1 MKEEADKLRQ
11 EEERAKQAALEEAQ
25 RLQREKQ
32 QAAQRERQAAMR
44 EEQEA
49 RARARVAS
57 EKAEAAAKAKAM
69 AKLEKANKAL
79 RAKENR
85 DRERDSKMQKD
96 KEKEKKAGGGGGGS
110 RVQLS
115 IQEPGFGS
123 ARESRD
129 AKIPQ
134 RVASGAVGGLGNAVS
149 SPRGNFED
157 DTPSP
162 TCPSTPLAGLS
173 SLPLPP
179 SMSTPPIGL
188 RAASSTGREQV
199 SPSGIAA
206 TQHGISSSSAAT
218 TGGTAASANGTA
230 PGGIGSGKPARNG
243 VSSTA
248 WSPKDL
254 HRETA
259 DPEAPLARLVVVGQ
273 GHGPTG
279 QDGPGLGELEDDSEK
294 EDGVLRGL
302 GLDEVDSAEVS
313 ISGYADGS
321 SAGSSIDLISSSAG
335 SGSPAGPNHSS
346 VHRSRGGWG
355 SPDRQIGS
363 PRFDHAIGSMWDD
376 ADPCPAPAPSAQ
388 PSLGAATPP
397 RNAIETAAAW
407 PTVGIESMNATGGQ
421 VSQSQSVLGS
431 LAGITS
437 SLSGQAQPVQSWAT
451 GRLVGASSSHSSP
464 DGSSTAGRDLGEEEL
479 PDWLLSTLGEMGS
492 DGITSQDI
500 SKDSGEILSSPVAE
514 YLSQE
519 TPAGPRRSDLKL
531 AGRRGPASPPHT
543 TPASAGKTLGG
554 SADSGDGQARLQQP
568 VGAVGVSL
576 SATGRVSPVH
586 SVHWAPPGSFPAAPT
601 NGWGVAAADKFDA
614 SSNGGTAG
622 PSKGWTVGTHRAKI
636 V

>member
-11 EEERAKQAALEEAQ
+11 EEERAKQAAAEEAQ

-32 QAAQRERQAAMR
+32 QAAQRERQAALR

-57 EKAEAAAKAKAM
+57 EKLEAAAKAKAM
-69 AKLEKANKAL
+69 AKVEKANKAL

-85 DRERDSKMQKD
+85 DRERDSKMQKE
-96 KEKEKKAGGGGGGS
+96 KEKEKKAGGVGGGGH
-110 RVQLS
+110 VQLS

-123 ARESRD
+123 HD
-129 AKIPQ
+129 AKVAQ
-134 RVASGAVGGLGNAVS
+134 RVASSAVGGLGNTVS
-149 SPRGNFED
+149 SPRGSVED

-188 RAASSTGREQV
+188 RAASLI
-199 SPSGIAA
+199 GIGAN
-206 TQHGISSSSAAT
+206 QHGISSSSVAT
-218 TGGTAASANGTA
+218 TGGKGSANGTA
-230 PGGIGSGKPARNG
+230 PSCIGIGNLARNAVG
-243 VSSTA
+243 NSA

-259 DPEAPLARLVVVGQ
+259 DSEASLARLVIVGQ
-273 GHGPTG
+273 GHATG
-279 QDGPGLGELEDDSEK
+279 QDGGLGELEDDSET
-294 EDGVLRGL
+294 EDDVDLLRGL
-302 GLDEVDSAEVS
+302 LDEVDSAEVK
-313 ISGYADGS
+313 YADGS
-321 SAGSSIDLISSSAG
+321 SVGSGSSSA
-335 SGSPAGPNHSS
+335 NHTS
-346 VHRSRGGWG
+346 VHRNGGWG

-397 RNAIETAAAW
+397 RNAMETATAW
-407 PTVGIESMNATGGQ
+407 PTIDIEPMNATGGQ
-421 VSQSQSVLGS
+421 AQGGLSNVSSQSQSALGS
-431 LAGITS
+431 LGGITS
-437 SLSGQAQPVQSWAT
+437 SMSGPSQPIQSWAT
-451 GRLVGASSSHSSP
+451 GRLVGASSSHSIP
-464 DGSSTAGRDLGEEEL
+464 DGSNTAGRDLGEEEL

-492 DGITSQDI
+492 DGVNMQDI
-500 SKDSGEILSSPVAE
+500 SKDSDEIPSSPVAE

-531 AGRRGPASPPHT
+531 AGRHGPAPPPHT
-543 TPASAGKTLGG
+543 TLASAGTTLGG
-554 SADSGDGQARLQQP
+554 SGDGGEGHARLQQSM
-568 VGAVGVSL
+568 GAVGIPL
-576 SATGRVSPVH
+576 SAGGRVSPVH
-586 SVHWAPPGSFPAAPT
+586 SVHWAPPGSFPPAPT
-601 NGWGVAAADKFDA
+601 NGWGVGASDKFDVN
-614 SSNGGTAG
+614 SNGGAGGTVG
-622 PSKGWTVGTHRAKI
+622 PSTGWTVGTHRAKI